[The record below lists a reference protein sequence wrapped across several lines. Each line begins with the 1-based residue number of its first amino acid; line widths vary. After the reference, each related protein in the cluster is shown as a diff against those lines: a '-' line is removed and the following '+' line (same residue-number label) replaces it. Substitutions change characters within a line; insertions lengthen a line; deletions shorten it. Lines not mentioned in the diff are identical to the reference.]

1 MPPKK
6 LPRRQRAADALAA
19 SPVVDVA
26 AALVD
31 VALKKRGV
39 AKQVVPEEV
48 VVE

>member
-1 MPPKK
+1 
-6 LPRRQRAADALAA
+6 LA
-19 SPVVDVA
+19 PVPDCRFRPVEQEVK
-26 AALVD
+26 ALVD